1 MIPQDQGGGE
11 GAILMR
17 ISKFLYPPSI
27 ARCQHVKVN
36 GVQCGSPALK
46 NRKLCH
52 FHQRWQQGR
61 IQLNANQARRSRYS
75 LDLPILEDANSI
87 QVALMQ
93 GMRLLLTNQVD
104 HRTAALLFYALQTA
118 SSNLSR
124 TTFEPRPQQV
134 VIDPS
139 SIADTSL
146 GDDAWY
152 KEEFISDEDEQE
164 EAETNDEPIE
174 DAPETIDIHA
184 MADSAGDRIQR
195 HGDLVLRGGTLDFYF
210 RTGHTFRE
218 VCPDEARGNDGH
230 AHLIAAGSQLRLKQA
245 PLLDERCSYSFE
257 QKPTT
262 QCYFENADRR
272 IEPPQVHYLGEVG
285 ENDENEGTRRAPSR
299 RDHTEGSQCARNI
312 IRPKPQV
319 AADGGCQSPKQQANV
334 VLVETRAEVE
344 PRQSLLSLCFK
355 YSQVISATQESQS
368 VKKIER
374 HTNPHQ
380 GVYQPPECGQQC
392 KAPIDW
398 LENHIKRREN
408 YYNAGGVN

>member
-1 MIPQDQGGGE
+1 
-11 GAILMR
+11 MR

-104 HRTAALLFYALQTA
+104 HKTAALLFYALQTA

-152 KEEFISDEDEQE
+152 KEEFSNDEDEEDQE
-164 EAETNDEPIE
+164 EAPS
-174 DAPETIDIHA
+174 DIHATINIQA
-184 MADSAGDRIQR
+184 MADSSSAHVGTGCVGTGQR
-195 HGDLVLRGGTLDFYF
+195 PVSTRTDSTHALDL
-210 RTGHTFRE
+210 
-218 VCPDEARGNDGH
+218 
-230 AHLIAAGSQLRLKQA
+230 S
-245 PLLDERCSYSFE
+245 
-257 QKPTT
+257 
-262 QCYFENADRR
+262 
-272 IEPPQVHYLGEVG
+272 
-285 ENDENEGTRRAPSR
+285 
-299 RDHTEGSQCARNI
+299 
-312 IRPKPQV
+312 
-319 AADGGCQSPKQQANV
+319 
-334 VLVETRAEVE
+334 
-344 PRQSLLSLCFK
+344 
-355 YSQVISATQESQS
+355 
-368 VKKIER
+368 
-374 HTNPHQ
+374 
-380 GVYQPPECGQQC
+380 C
-392 KAPIDW
+392 KASARLP
-398 LENHIKRREN
+398 HHPPP
-408 YYNAGGVN
+408 YNVRFLILAEGPGFCNSGPTHRSHHVHSYQTRPPVQRPHRSPLPN

>member
-139 SIADTSL
+139 SISDTSL

-152 KEEFISDEDEQE
+152 KEEFTSGEDEDEQE
-164 EAETNDEPIE
+164 EAETNDESTE
-174 DAPETIDIHA
+174 DSPQTINIHA
-184 MADSAGDRIQR
+184 MAESSPVGDFRRRAVSGFVSADSHQGDSS
-195 HGDLVLRGGTLDFYF
+195 HGDSHQGDSYRGDSSQGDLHQGDSYQGTSSDVPQCRITNAPLGAAFRARVEPGLRPGPVGASERLQPSGRVRNKAGFASESSPGGAFELSPALQRGG
-210 RTGHTFRE
+210 E
-218 VCPDEARGNDGH
+218 
-230 AHLIAAGSQLRLKQA
+230 SKKRLK
-245 PLLDERCSYSFE
+245 
-257 QKPTT
+257 
-262 QCYFENADRR
+262 
-272 IEPPQVHYLGEVG
+272 
-285 ENDENEGTRRAPSR
+285 SR
-299 RDHTEGSQCARNI
+299 RDDRVLTQTLQGQLRPATSRPRSPAFTSTRNPETAYKMMSYEDEACGANHWNVSARPGSHA
-312 IRPKPQV
+312 V
-319 AADGGCQSPKQQANV
+319 GGS
-334 VLVETRAEVE
+334 
-344 PRQSLLSLCFK
+344 
-355 YSQVISATQESQS
+355 
-368 VKKIER
+368 
-374 HTNPHQ
+374 
-380 GVYQPPECGQQC
+380 
-392 KAPIDW
+392 
-398 LENHIKRREN
+398 
-408 YYNAGGVN
+408 AGG

>member
-1 MIPQDQGGGE
+1 
-11 GAILMR
+11 MR

-36 GVQCGSPALK
+36 GVQCGSPSLK
-46 NRKLCH
+46 SRKLCH

-152 KEEFISDEDEQE
+152 KEEFELE
-164 EAETNDEPIE
+164 EAETDKDDEAGDDLPATVNIQ
-174 DAPETIDIHA
+174 A
-184 MADSAGDRIQR
+184 MADSDRVEPGLQPGVCGRNPKAAVTATELPLRSWTDFTAPALAGGWAKAATSAHALPESFPLFRS
-195 HGDLVLRGGTLDFYF
+195 HVLPAL
-210 RTGHTFRE
+210 
-218 VCPDEARGNDGH
+218 GH
-230 AHLIAAGSQLRLKQA
+230 AAAEIRTMETVASKSAEEDSAQRQNSNRLPEGNLTPAKERRQQPIPQLQH
-245 PLLDERCSYSFE
+245 
-257 QKPTT
+257 
-262 QCYFENADRR
+262 YF
-272 IEPPQVHYLGEVG
+272 
-285 ENDENEGTRRAPSR
+285 
-299 RDHTEGSQCARNI
+299 
-312 IRPKPQV
+312 
-319 AADGGCQSPKQQANV
+319 AADGDKCQHPQN
-334 VLVETRAEVE
+334 
-344 PRQSLLSLCFK
+344 RQRS
-355 YSQVISATQESQS
+355 
-368 VKKIER
+368 
-374 HTNPHQ
+374 N
-380 GVYQPPECGQQC
+380 
-392 KAPIDW
+392 
-398 LENHIKRREN
+398 ENHFLHSRSHVQALIF
-408 YYNAGGVN
+408 VNSS

>member
-1 MIPQDQGGGE
+1 
-11 GAILMR
+11 MR

-104 HRTAALLFYALQTA
+104 HKTAALLFYALQTA

-139 SIADTSL
+139 AIADTSL

-152 KEEFISDEDEQE
+152 KEEFTEDEDSQD
-164 EAETNDEPIE
+164 EADSP
-174 DAPETIDIHA
+174 ATINIQA
-184 MADSAGDRIQR
+184 MAASGPVGD
-195 HGDLVLRGGTLDFYF
+195 F
-210 RTGHTFRE
+210 R
-218 VCPDEARGNDGH
+218 
-230 AHLIAAGSQLRLKQA
+230 
-245 PLLDERCSYSFE
+245 
-257 QKPTT
+257 
-262 QCYFENADRR
+262 
-272 IEPPQVHYLGEVG
+272 
-285 ENDENEGTRRAPSR
+285 RRAVSGFVSA
-299 RDHTEGSQCARNI
+299 DSSQ
-312 IRPKPQV
+312 
-319 AADGGCQSPKQQANV
+319 G
-334 VLVETRAEVE
+334 
-344 PRQSLLSLCFK
+344 
-355 YSQVISATQESQS
+355 
-368 VKKIER
+368 
-374 HTNPHQ
+374 NPHQ
-380 GVYQPPECGQQC
+380 SDSHQSDSRQGDSHRGDSSQGDLHQGDSYQGTSSDVPQCRITNAPLGAAFRARAKPTLRPNPVDMNGSKPSPVRTRAAGFTSTRNPETAYKMMTYEDEACG
-392 KAPIDW
+392 AYHWSVSDRVGSHA
-398 LENHIKRREN
+398 LVGS
-408 YYNAGGVN
+408 AGG

>member
-1 MIPQDQGGGE
+1 
-11 GAILMR
+11 MR

-134 VIDPS
+134 VIDPR

-152 KEEFISDEDEQE
+152 KEEFTQEDDEQE
-164 EAETNDEPIE
+164 A
-174 DAPETIDIHA
+174 APADIHA
-184 MADSAGDRIQR
+184 TINIQAMADCVDSVVGTGLRPVLTGQRPVATWTLQISPAQLALRIPHR
-195 HGDLVLRGGTLDFYF
+195 SPPYNVRF
-210 RTGHTFRE
+210 
-218 VCPDEARGNDGH
+218 
-230 AHLIAAGSQLRLKQA
+230 LI
-245 PLLDERCSYSFE
+245 P
-257 QKPTT
+257 
-262 QCYFENADRR
+262 
-272 IEPPQVHYLGEVG
+272 
-285 ENDENEGTRRAPSR
+285 
-299 RDHTEGSQCARNI
+299 
-312 IRPKPQV
+312 
-319 AADGGCQSPKQQANV
+319 ADGPGFCYSGPMHRSHHVHSYQTRSPV
-334 VLVETRAEVE
+334 RGPL
-344 PRQSLLSLCFK
+344 PS
-355 YSQVISATQESQS
+355 
-368 VKKIER
+368 
-374 HTNPHQ
+374 
-380 GVYQPPECGQQC
+380 
-392 KAPIDW
+392 
-398 LENHIKRREN
+398 
-408 YYNAGGVN
+408 